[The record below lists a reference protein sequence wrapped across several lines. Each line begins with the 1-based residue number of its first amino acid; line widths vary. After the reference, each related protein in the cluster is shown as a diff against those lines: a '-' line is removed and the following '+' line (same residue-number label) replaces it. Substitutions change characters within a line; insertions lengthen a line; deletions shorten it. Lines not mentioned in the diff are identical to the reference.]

1 MCMQMQNAKCT
12 MHWLGDLSIEGF
24 GGTGRD
30 WGRILAVVNVTD
42 VEQKQ
47 KNNRTR
53 KKGGGAKRG
62 GWALKLRML
71 DFIV

>member
-1 MCMQMQNAKCT
+1 

-24 GGTGRD
+24 GGIGRD

-47 KNNRTR
+47 KE
-53 KKGGGAKRG
+53 
-62 GWALKLRML
+62 
-71 DFIV
+71 

>member
-1 MCMQMQNAKCT
+1 MAWAHVYANAKCT

-47 KNNRTR
+47 KE
-53 KKGGGAKRG
+53 
-62 GWALKLRML
+62 
-71 DFIV
+71 

>member
-1 MCMQMQNAKCT
+1 MYANANAKCNA
-12 MHWLGDLSIEGF
+12 LVGRSLNEGF

-47 KNNRTR
+47 KE
-53 KKGGGAKRG
+53 
-62 GWALKLRML
+62 
-71 DFIV
+71 